1 MGGELVNFIMFPP
14 LVTEV
19 QVVKGQNTWLCFH
32 CFTTLYLHNALSKVQ
47 ANFLYSIEDDD
58 YSFYSDE
65 EVVKLEIHNLESII
79 DATNA
84 DDQAYLEHVEEDKQ
98 E

>member
-1 MGGELVNFIMFPP
+1 M
-14 LVTEV
+14 
-19 QVVKGQNTWLCFH
+19 
-32 CFTTLYLHNALSKVQ
+32 Q